1 MNTQNLYKF
10 KKKIGQNY
18 LIFNLKFNFDLC
30 SGYNFFNNFNNEIDF
45 NKNKFINNNIYFL
58 NNINNYS
65 NFLNFNFS
73 LKKILNINI
82 SFNIIKIFLNK
93 INTIKRKIFK
103 IIININNLFLF
114 KHKIFK
120 KKFFFKKNFFPYP
133 KINIIKIFFIKI
145 KKTKM
150 FFLLNNNKIKSEK
163 TKFFLNI
170 IIKIFYK
177 NVFINKI

>member
-1 MNTQNLYKF
+1 MNIRNLYKF

-30 SGYNFFNNFNNEIDF
+30 SGYNFFNYFNNEIDF
-45 NKNKFINNNIYFL
+45 DKNKFINNNIYFFK
-58 NNINNYS
+58 NINNYS
-65 NFLNFNFS
+65 NFLNFNFF

-93 INTIKRKIFK
+93 INIIKKKIFK
-103 IIININNLFLF
+103 IIININNVFLF

-120 KKFFFKKNFFPYP
+120 KKFFLKKNFFPYP

-145 KKTKM
+145 KKKKY
-150 FFLLNNNKIKSEK
+150 FFLLSNNKIKSEK
-163 TKFFLNI
+163 KKFFLNI

-177 NVFINKI
+177 NVSINKI